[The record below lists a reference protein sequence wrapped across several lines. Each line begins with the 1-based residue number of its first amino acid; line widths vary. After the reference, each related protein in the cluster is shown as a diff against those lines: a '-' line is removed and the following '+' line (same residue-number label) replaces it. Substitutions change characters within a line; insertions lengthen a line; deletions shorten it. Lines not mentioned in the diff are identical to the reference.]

1 MKIKL
6 MPLAIAYIV
15 LFLLTFSHPSFAH
28 TWDADE
34 WATDQMTLTAD
45 MMTCVEYIQESTE
58 LFHKECGDK
67 DLLGRTKASIYLLT
81 KATRHHPPSDTMEQF
96 TAADFKDIPKG
107 TEAIVSTKVTLSG
120 MKYILTI
127 LFEQKMQDSQPQMYQ
142 NENRKFML

>member
-1 MKIKL
+1 MKRFKEIL
-6 MPLAIAYIV
+6 LIIAVIAILGAMS
-15 LFLLTFSHPSFAH
+15 LPAGAH

-58 LFHKECGDK
+58 LFYKECADK
-67 DLLGRTKASIYLLT
+67 DLLGRTKGSIYILT
-81 KATRHHPPSDTMEQF
+81 KNTRHHSPAETMETF
-96 TAADFKDIPKG
+96 AAADFKDIPKG

-127 LFEQKMQDSQPQMYQ
+127 LFEQKLREATPPVYQD
-142 NENRKFML
+142 ENRKFMI